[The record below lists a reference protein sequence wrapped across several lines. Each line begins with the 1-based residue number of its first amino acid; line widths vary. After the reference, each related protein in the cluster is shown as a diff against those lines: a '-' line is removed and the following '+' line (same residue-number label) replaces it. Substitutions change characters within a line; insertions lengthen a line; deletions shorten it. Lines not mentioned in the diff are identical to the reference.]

1 MVVDWGDGNS
11 DSYSYNGTFN
21 PDHIYS
27 TIGDF
32 NVRINFDFSTCI
44 GLAIEGN
51 IIVYPDLTNFIALQY
66 LRFQDNLIT
75 SPPDLTGLTALQNIY
90 IEYCP
95 NLNQADIDSVLT
107 YFSIY
112 RASILDVELHQIPPI
127 APTYSILLAAQTA
140 NPQCTFNVDP

>member
-1 MVVDWGDGNS
+1 M
-11 DSYSYNGTFN
+11 
-21 PDHIYS
+21 
-27 TIGDF
+27 
-32 NVRINFDFSTCI
+32 
-44 GLAIEGN
+44 
-51 IIVYPDLTNFIALQY
+51 
-66 LRFQDNLIT
+66 
-75 SPPDLTGLTALQNIY
+75 QNIY